1 MRLSVLIP
9 VFNESATIQEL
20 LTKVDAVDL
29 EKELI
34 IVDDCSTDGT
44 RDLLKSMKE
53 PNRTVVFH
61 DRNRGKGAAL
71 RTGFAH
77 ATGDYVIIQ
86 DADLEYEPEDYT
98 RLLDVAVRE
107 NAPVVY
113 GSRFKGTRPVMAFKH
128 WAGNRTLTMLTN
140 WLYGAA
146 LTDIETCYK
155 LLRRDLVADL
165 RIDSDRFNVEP
176 ELTAKI
182 LMRGTDIVEVPIA
195 YAART
200 RAEGKK
206 ISWMDAVS
214 AVWTLV
220 RLRFFAR

>member
-9 VFNESATIQEL
+9 VFNESVTIQEL
-20 LTKVDAVDL
+20 LARVDAVDID
-29 EKELI
+29 KELI

-86 DADLEYEPEDYT
+86 DADLEYEPEDYI
-98 RLLDVAVRE
+98 RLLDVAVRQD
-107 NAPVVY
+107 APVVY
-113 GSRFKGTRPVMAFKH
+113 GSRFKGARPAMAFKH
-128 WAGNRTLTMLTN
+128 LAGNRALTLLTN
-140 WLYGAA
+140 VLYGAT
-146 LTDIETCYK
+146 LTDMETCYK
-155 LLRRDLVADL
+155 LIRRDVVADL
-165 RIDSDRFNVEP
+165 RIESDRFNVEP

-182 LMRGTDIVEVPIA
+182 LKRGTAILEVPIA

-200 RAEGKK
+200 RLEGKK